1 MSLPATI
8 TLSGVTLTLELER
21 KRVKNVNARLRGT
34 TLSVSAPPGLPER
47 ELLPIVTALAGRLV
61 RRVHARKVNSEHALD
76 DIVKRVAARFP
87 APPKV
92 TSVAYTVGQS
102 SRWGSYS
109 ATTGTVRLNAALRH
123 MPAWVL
129 EAVVAHELAHA
140 VHLDHS
146 PAFWALL
153 RRVCPDTDRSR
164 AFLSGVTWVARA
176 WPRLEPA
183 DRIGLV
189 AEED

>member
-1 MSLPATI
+1 VSLPATV
-8 TLSGVTLTLELER
+8 TASGVTLALEITR

-34 TLSVSAPPGLPER
+34 TLLVSAPPGLPER
-47 ELLPIVTALAGRLV
+47 ELLSIVTALAGRLV

-76 DIVKRVAARFP
+76 ELVKRVAARFP
-87 APPKV
+87 QPPKV
-92 TSVAYTVGQS
+92 SSVAYTVGSS

-123 MPAWVL
+123 MPVWVL
-129 EAVVAHELAHA
+129 ESVVAHELAHA

-146 PAFWALL
+146 GAFWSLL

-164 AFLSGVTWVARA
+164 AFLSGVTWAARA
-176 WPRLEPA
+176 WPKLEPA
-183 DRIGLV
+183 DRAGLV